1 MTETNLI
8 AKEVQSLEVP
18 DSIVYLFELEYTSS
32 TTLYF
37 HPGVSPDVQVTSVS
51 GSTIK
56 LNRAQTF
63 TDNAQLTFTGVNNNT
78 GAEYTITA
86 NVNGT
91 VSSASHSVNIDGAST
106 PSSADGVTGTIIP
119 GMKVTGSDITEDG
132 YGPIVFDGNTYYG
145 FPIHVTGIDM
155 ANDGAM
161 NRPTLTMANVESILL
176 TDSTFQNAF
185 NSTSAEGG
193 SKSGLSGFTIDSL
206 IGKRIVRRS
215 TLDKYLTIDTATTGI
230 KSVIEFPKSTYIVDR
245 VASKDSIM
253 VTFELAAPYDL
264 AGIRVPRREVIGKYC
279 SWMYQGLKDFTTGS
293 NLTGTVY
300 TTSGSLSTLRSATST
315 NFFGIVTKDDEIII
329 DGMYIRRI
337 SDTVSDG
344 DTTLTLSKDLPVIS
358 NNSNPGGN
366 YHAGPVTYAK
376 ITRNNKGAC
385 SWRIN
390 SVQNIGSKYSNLDH
404 SFFVNVNDE
413 PVIFKGL
420 THTYSGGSWTIRNSS
435 QAVNGLYPK
444 QWSGTSTPAT
454 SLSLTKNDIV
464 YTNFT
469 RDSGD
474 ELLWIYLGATG
485 TVSQYPEIGS
495 SLWQLI
501 RTYTKYTDRVY
512 TTNPNNEPLRN
523 EYVVYPVAEWSTDTS
538 IDLVD
543 VSRLWRNTYTI
554 STANGIA
561 PADNSTFWEQGDVCG
576 KLLKSCKA
584 RYQAQPRY
592 NGTAVPSGTQ
602 TIPAVEKDTNRL
614 LPFGGFPGSRKFR

>member
-1 MTETNLI
+1 MTETHLI
-8 AKEVQSLEVP
+8 SKDVQSLEIP
-18 DSIVYLFELEYTSS
+18 EAIVYLFELEYTSS

-37 HPGVSPDVQVTSVS
+37 HPGVTPDVQVTSVS

-56 LNRAQTF
+56 LNKAQTF

-86 NVNGT
+86 NVNGAVT
-91 VSSASHSVNIDGAST
+91 SNSHSVNIDGAST
-106 PSSADGVTGTIIP
+106 PSSADGVSGSIIP

-185 NSTSAEGG
+185 DSAVAEGG

-206 IGKRIVRRS
+206 IGKRVVRRS

-230 KSVIEFPKSTYIVDR
+230 KSVIEFPKSTYVIDR
-245 VASKDSIM
+245 IASKDSIM

-293 NLTGTVY
+293 NLAGTVHC
-300 TTSGSLSTLRSATST
+300 TGGNSTLTGIST
-315 NFFGIVTKDDEIII
+315 QFSTELAVDDEIIL
-329 DGMYIRRI
+329 DGAYIRRVKQI
-337 SDTVSDG
+337 DSNTQLVI
-344 DTTLTLSKDLPVIS
+344 SKDLPVIS

-385 SWRIN
+385 SWRVN
-390 SVQNIGSKYSNLDH
+390 SVQNIGNKYSNLDH
-404 SFFVNVNDE
+404 SFFVNINDE
-413 PVIFKGL
+413 PVIFRGL
-420 THTYSGGSWTIRNSS
+420 THTYSGGSWTRRTTSNPL
-435 QAVNGLYPK
+435 NGIYPK
-444 QWSGTSTPAT
+444 AYSGSTSYTT
-454 SLSLTKNDIV
+454 NDII
-464 YTNFT
+464 YTTEN
-469 RDSGD
+469 SD
-474 ELLWIYLGATG
+474 ELLWIYLGSNG
-485 TVSQYPEIGS
+485 TVSTAPAINS

-501 RTYTKYTDRVY
+501 RTYTKYTNRVY
-512 TTNPNNEPLRN
+512 NTNPNDEPLRN
-523 EYVVYPVAEWSTDTS
+523 EYVVYPVSEWSTDSS

-561 PADNSTFWEQGDVCG
+561 PAENSTFWEQGDVCG

-584 RYQAQPRY
+584 RYQSQPRY
-592 NGTAVPSGTQ
+592 NGTAVPAGTQ
-602 TIPAVEKDTNRL
+602 TIPAVQKDTNRL

>member
-8 AKEVQSLEVP
+8 TKDVQSLEVP
-18 DSIVYLFELEYTSS
+18 ESIVYLFELEYTSS

-86 NVNGT
+86 NVNGA
-91 VSSASHSVNIDGAST
+91 VNSASHSVAIDNAST
-106 PSSADGVTGTIIP
+106 PSGDGVTGTIIP
-119 GMKVTGSDITEDG
+119 GMKVTGSDISSDG

-161 NRPTLTMANVESILL
+161 NRPTLTMANVESVLL

-185 NSTSAEGG
+185 DSEAAEGG
-193 SKSGLSGFTIDSL
+193 SKSGISGFTLDSL
-206 IGKRIVRRS
+206 IGKRVVRRS
-215 TLDKYLTIDTATTGI
+215 TLDKYLTIDTATTGV
-230 KSVIEFPKSTYIVDR
+230 KSVIEFPRSTYVIDR
-245 VASKDSIM
+245 IASKDSIM
-253 VTFELAAPYDL
+253 VGFELAAPYDL
-264 AGIRVPRREVIGKYC
+264 AGIRVPKREVIGKYC

-300 TTSGSLSTLRSATST
+300 TTSGSLSTLRSNSLPTSG
-315 NFFGIVTKDDEIII
+315 FFGIVATDDEIII
-329 DGMYIRRI
+329 DGMYIRRV
-337 SDTVSDG
+337 SGTVSNG

-358 NNSNPGGN
+358 NGNNPGGN

-376 ITRNNKGAC
+376 ITRANKGAC
-385 SWRIN
+385 AWRVN
-390 SVQNIGSKYSNLDH
+390 SVQNIANNNSNLDH
-404 SFFVNVNDE
+404 AFFVNINDE
-413 PVIFKGL
+413 PIIFKGL
-420 THTYSGGSWTIRNSS
+420 THTLSGTTWTKRNNSN
-435 QAVNGLYPK
+435 AVNGLYPK
-444 QWSGTSTPAT
+444 AYSSSTSYTT
-454 SLSLTKNDIV
+454 NDII
-464 YTNFT
+464 YTT
-469 RDSGD
+469 EDGD
-474 ELLWIYLGATG
+474 ELLWIYLGDNG
-485 TVSQYPEIGS
+485 TVSAVPSISS

-501 RTYTKYTDRVY
+501 RTYTKYTNRTY
-512 TTNPNNEPLRN
+512 TTNANREPLRN
-523 EYVVYPVAEWSTDTS
+523 EYVVYPVAEWSTETS

-543 VSRLWRNTYTI
+543 VSRVWRNTYTI

-561 PADNSTFWEQGDVCG
+561 PADNSTFWEPGDVCG

-584 RYQAQPRY
+584 RFQAQPRY

-602 TIPAVEKDTNRL
+602 TVPAVEKDTNRL